1 MLRRRTAAVVSVL
14 ILTVLLVACGEPD
27 EPANVGQA
35 DDASPTIPDD
45 ATPAQVSFELAGTH
59 WVLTSLNGA
68 NVDRGAS
75 ITISFDERQGHGRT
89 TCNDYYLNPYIA
101 ATTAFSVVDGA
112 IDEEGCPGAQG
123 ALESAYL
130 EALRGASSY
139 ITDADHLELKNA
151 AGDTVLVF
159 TRADESDAVG
169 SPTPT
174 SPPTSVETPS
184 PAATT
189 PTPEAAAPSP
199 TMPFVD
205 VAPLDDP
212 NIDVTIYWLGLRFDP
227 EGNLPPL
234 ELSFVA
240 GPSQPG
246 GGPDDSRGELQYSVV
261 DATNPTTGVTLR
273 LWNRSDWDAWVA
285 RDPAADPISAIFH
298 MFWDSPCSKR
308 EEVALE
314 NGQAVIYSSHQA
326 PADPVT
332 GECPGG
338 QFDRFLAHVF
348 LGDTVVTVNA
358 PFLLEAPTPSPYAAP
373 YNTLEGMRAI
383 VQGLQPREPVTN
395 PTPLPTS
402 ATSLDDPGSLVLQA
416 ADLPSRYSYG
426 DDGCAPGRECFTGP
440 SGFSGEGDYDELVS
454 AAGLFLS
461 AHYQYE
467 HVGFS
472 ANGTPDPNIEPPT
485 IDTFALVCVQECDP
499 AAILDVAPELLRYNG
514 HSDATDTGIV
524 PDLGDAAILYE
535 VNTLVLGQVTP
546 GYAVVWRDGP
556 AVAML
561 VAGGVTGE
569 TGQSIALDLA
579 SKQAARMQQAVG
591 Q

>member
-1 MLRRRTAAVVSVL
+1 MLRRRIAAVVSVL
-14 ILTVLLVACGEPD
+14 ILTVLLAACGEPD
-27 EPANVGQA
+27 EPISAGQA
-35 DDASPTIPDD
+35 DQAPATIPVS
-45 ATPAQVSFELAGTH
+45 ATPAQVAFELAGTD

-68 NVDRGAS
+68 DVDRDAS

-101 ATTAFSVVDGA
+101 TTTAFSVVDGA
-112 IDEEGCPGAQG
+112 IDEEGCPDAQS

-139 ITDADHLELKNA
+139 ITTADHLELQNA
-151 AGDTVLVF
+151 AGDAVLVF
-159 TRADESDAVG
+159 TRVDEPDEVE
-169 SPTPT
+169 SPTPA
-174 SPPTSVETPS
+174 SPPTTVETPS

-189 PTPEAAAPSP
+189 PTPEVAAPSP

-205 VAPLDDP
+205 VSPLDDP
-212 NIDVTIYWLGLRFDP
+212 NIGATAYWLGLRFDP

-240 GPSQPG
+240 GSSQP
-246 GGPDDSRGELQYSVV
+246 GGPDDSRSELQYDVV
-261 DATNPTTGVTLR
+261 DASNPTKGVTLR
-273 LWNRSDWDAWVA
+273 LWSRSDWDAWVA
-285 RDPAADPISAIFH
+285 RDPATDPISAIFH
-298 MFWDSPCSKR
+298 MFWDSPCSER
-308 EEVALE
+308 EELALE

-348 LGDTVVTVNA
+348 IGDTVVTVNA
-358 PFLLEAPTPSPYAAP
+358 PLLLEAPTPSPYAAP
-373 YNTLEGMRAI
+373 YNSLEGMRAI
-383 VQGLQPREPVTN
+383 VQGLQPREPATE
-395 PTPLPTS
+395 PTPLPT
-402 ATSLDDPGSLVLQA
+402 AAASLDDPGSLVLQA
-416 ADLPSRYSYG
+416 ADLPGRYSYG
-426 DDGCAPGRECFTGP
+426 DDGCAPDRECFTGP
-440 SGFSGEGDYDELVS
+440 SGFSGEGDYEDLVS
-454 AAGLFLS
+454 AAGAFLS
-461 AHYQYE
+461 ANIQYE

-499 AAILDVAPELLRYNG
+499 AAILDVGPELLRYNG
-514 HSDATDTGIV
+514 HSEATDTGIA
-524 PDLGDAAILYE
+524 PDLGDAAHLYE

-556 AVAML
+556 VVAML
-561 VAGGVTGE
+561 VVGGVSGE
-569 TGQSIALDLA
+569 PGQTIALDLA
-579 SKQAARMQQAVG
+579 SKQAARIQQAAEE
-591 Q
+591 